1 VLAAAAAVLASGAC
15 VSAGRAA
22 GTLVDV
28 ATSALSEPAPVWIL
42 EPPSYAFT
50 PERSY
55 PVLYFL
61 HDFYGNRGSL
71 AAHGVAAE
79 LARRMADGRLPEF
92 FVVAPS
98 GPGTWFSDSFDG
110 RNRYERFL
118 TQDLI
123 RFVESRYRVARGSE
137 GRGITGISMGGYG
150 AIKIALKYPQLYGSV
165 SSLSGAMIPFG
176 PDDLPRY
183 SWVTRWSLKR
193 VFGSGLDANSLAAND
208 AWRILLDSCFER
220 PPFQAHLRAGTSD
233 IYGLDGVA
241 AQFGSLLNERGVPT
255 TVVLEPGGH
264 DWNYWS
270 RALLAIA
277 QWHGRRFSYDDG
289 AASRHMAGIDA
300 DR

>member
-1 VLAAAAAVLASGAC
+1 MLAAGAC
-15 VSAGRAA
+15 ASSGPPE
-22 GTLVDV
+22 GTWDDV
-28 ATSALSEPAPVWIL
+28 ATRALSQPAPVWIL
-42 EPPSYAFT
+42 EPPSYPFT
-50 PERSY
+50 PARRY

-61 HDFYGNRGSL
+61 HDFYGTRASL

-79 LARRMADGRLPEF
+79 LTRRMVEGRLPEF

-98 GPGTWFSDSFDG
+98 GSRSWFSDSFDG
-110 RNRYERFL
+110 RNRYEEFL

-123 RFVESRYRVARGSE
+123 RFIESRYRVARGAD

-150 AIKIALKYPQLYGSV
+150 AIKIALKHPQLYGSV

-193 VFGSGLDANSLAAND
+193 VFGSRAGANSLAAND
-208 AWRILLDSCFER
+208 SWQILLDSCFER
-220 PPFQAHLRAGTSD
+220 PPFQVHLRAGTSD
-233 IYGLDGVA
+233 VYGLDGVA
-241 AQFGSLLNERGVPT
+241 AQFGSLLNERGVPA

-277 QWHGRRFSYDDG
+277 QWHGRHFSYDDG
-289 AASRHMAGIDA
+289 GASRRIAAVGA
-300 DR
+300 DH